1 MKFKTFC
8 IGIDPLF
15 FKQRPLL
22 LPVAEK
28 LEAFFF
34 SDQHVLNLSMPPRM
48 GKSYLLTLF
57 SVWAFAQ
64 NYNGQTKIFR
74 VCAENT
80 LFQDFSKQTQFST
93 EKMADIFGFE
103 PINGTID
110 RWYIGKSTLPHFFGG
125 GFGGNIT
132 GRGGNIAIFDDMY
145 RSYSDAISAAYDRDL
160 DFFLQSVVRGRMEG
174 DNYKIINVG
183 TRWTV
188 NDWFAKF
195 KPDTEILVPAI
206 NADGSTC
213 CEAYKST
220 RELMSLK
227 SKLEPYIWDAQFMQ
241 LPTAKGR
248 MRIFT
253 KPFVIEKEPISN
265 VKSFIVI
272 DPATDFG
279 KDFFVC
285 GEYKEINGIVYL
297 IDLFAEQSASIEKAA
312 EWINAKGS
320 ITCFCE
326 TNGFGAN
333 VKRKLKVDFGIEVYG
348 FSTNKDKYSRAWA
361 ASGDIDKYFRMS
373 PTCPQIDLLQQQAND
388 FPTAEHDD
396 LIDNVVMCFEQ
407 KHRI

>member
-1 MKFKTFC
+1 MRFRTFC
-8 IGIDPLF
+8 IGVDPLF
-15 FKQRPLL
+15 FKQRSIL
-22 LPVAEK
+22 LPIADR

-34 SDQHVLNLSMPPRM
+34 SDKHVLNLSMPPRM

-57 SVWAFAQ
+57 TVWAFAQ
-64 NYNGQTKIFR
+64 KFNGQTKVFR

-80 LFQDFSKQTQFST
+80 LFQDFSKQTQYLT
-93 EKMADIFGFE
+93 TKMSDIMEFE

-110 RWYIGKSTLPHFFGG
+110 RWYIGNSTLPHFFGG

-145 RSYSDAISAAYDRDL
+145 RNYPDAISAAYDRDL

-174 DNYKIINVG
+174 DNFKIINVG

-195 KPDTEILVPAI
+195 KPDVEVLLPAL
-206 NADGSTC
+206 NDNGETC

-220 RELMSLK
+220 RELLSIK
-227 SKLEPYIWDAQFMQ
+227 DKLEPYIWDAQFMQ
-241 LPTAKGR
+241 RPTAQGR
-248 MRIFT
+248 QRIFT
-253 KPFVIEKEPISN
+253 QPFVVENEPIN
-265 VKSFIVI
+265 DIKPFIVI

-285 GEYKEINGIVYL
+285 GLYKEVNGIVYL
-297 IDLFAEQSASIEKAA
+297 LDMFAEQSASIEQAA
-312 EWINAKGS
+312 EWIKSKGDLV
-320 ITCFCE
+320 CFCE
-326 TNGFGAN
+326 SNGFGAN
-333 VKRKLKVDFGIEVYG
+333 VKRKLKVDFEIEVYG
-348 FSTNKDKYSRAWA
+348 FTTNKDKYSRAWA
-361 ASGDIDKYFRMS
+361 VSNDIMKYLRIT
-373 PTCPQIDLLQQQAND
+373 PECKHKELLQQQATD

-407 KHRI
+407 KQRI